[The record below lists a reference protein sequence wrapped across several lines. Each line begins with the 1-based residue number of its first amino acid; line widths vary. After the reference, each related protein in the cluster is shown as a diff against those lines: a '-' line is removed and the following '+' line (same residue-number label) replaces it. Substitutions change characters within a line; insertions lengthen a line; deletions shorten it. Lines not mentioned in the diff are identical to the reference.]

1 MNGIDESPE
10 EVEDQKSRDR
20 MIEKLTEFSISGA
33 KLGSPNTGSE
43 EHGCAIVNKDDVDA
57 INRDEARKFLDRE
70 IIPWL
75 MGMGSAT
82 ETDAKVAMYQGV
94 AQARLEIIRDM
105 GESLRR
111 FRKQTSDL
119 RRRLM
124 RLSPPL
130 CKRVLLKWRDWEVGI
145 QHGADPAGQAW
156 GMAMS
161 RIHLI
166 DSIMKESELPK
177 KEPKK

>member
-1 MNGIDESPE
+1 MDHMTESPQE
-10 EVEDQKSRDR
+10 EADRKSRDR
-20 MIEKLTEFSISGA
+20 MIQRLAEFST
-33 KLGSPNTGSE
+33 TGKIAITESLE
-43 EHGCAIVNKDDVDA
+43 EETQIM
-57 INRDEARKFLDRE
+57 NREAARKFLDRE
-70 IIPWL
+70 VIPWL
-75 MGMGSAT
+75 MGMGSGT
-82 ETDAKVAMYQGV
+82 EADAKVAMYQAV

-105 GESLRR
+105 GDSLRR
-111 FRKQTSDL
+111 FRKQTADL

-124 RLSPPL
+124 RLSPPR

>member
-1 MNGIDESPE
+1 MDHMTESPQE
-10 EVEDQKSRDR
+10 EADRKSRDR
-20 MIEKLTEFSISGA
+20 MIQRLAEFST
-33 KLGSPNTGSE
+33 TGKIAITESLE
-43 EHGCAIVNKDDVDA
+43 EETQIM
-57 INRDEARKFLDRE
+57 NREAARKFLDRE
-70 IIPWL
+70 VIPWL
-75 MGMGSAT
+75 MGMGSGT
-82 ETDAKVAMYQGV
+82 EADAKVAMYQAV

-105 GESLRR
+105 GDSLRR
-111 FRKQTSDL
+111 FRKQTADL

>member
-1 MNGIDESPE
+1 MDNTKESPQE
-10 EVEDQKSRDR
+10 ESDRKSRDR
-20 MIEKLTEFSISGA
+20 MIDRLAEFST
-33 KLGSPNTGSE
+33 TGKIAITESLE
-43 EHGCAIVNKDDVDA
+43 EETRIM
-57 INRDEARKFLDRE
+57 NRDAARKFLDRE
-70 IIPWL
+70 VIPWL

-82 ETDAKVAMYQGV
+82 EADAKVAMYQGV

-105 GESLRR
+105 GDSLRR

-145 QHGADPAGQAW
+145 QMKADPAGQTW
-156 GMAMS
+156 GTAMS

-177 KEPKK
+177 KEPK